1 LTLFS
6 TVPQIKLPYLLF
18 FSLYFIIFSAVA
30 TEITSE
36 VNLDT
41 DYQSIRNNTSIS
53 FQEKESS
60 YTKLLEQVTPFK
72 NKRFEALII
81 NQLHY
86 NAIFQGDTVNAQKWL
101 DRYEK
106 TLNQIISKKSLL
118 ALNLLLKKISC
129 LSYKMINNI
138 CQH

>member
-6 TVPQIKLPYLLF
+6 TVPQIKSPYLLF
-18 FSLYFIIFSAVA
+18 FSLYFIIFSTVA
-30 TEITSE
+30 TALTSE

-41 DYQSIRNNTSIS
+41 DYQSNRNNTSIS

-60 YTKLLEQVTPFK
+60 YTKLLEQLTPFK

-86 NAIFQGDTVNAQKWL
+86 NAIFQ
-101 DRYEK
+101 
-106 TLNQIISKKSLL
+106 
-118 ALNLLLKKISC
+118 
-129 LSYKMINNI
+129 
-138 CQH
+138 